1 MNYTNREVVR
11 RLKQYDM
18 FLNSLN
24 LTTDEVQKERIC
36 DQLDKIEKQILLE
49 TNAEYEEQYMLLL
62 NEEARFFSEEKSRLH
77 KIISLIEERR
87 DYLEDRKRKH
97 RKITG
102 SLVELTTFLGEDK
115 LSSFINR
122 LDIIEKYEENKL
134 RQENIVKEMKTLD
147 VKLSEASRLVKAN
160 NRLNDILENKMKEIV
175 SKALDKFNLYSLT
188 GKKEEILKGYET
200 QEYAFNLAKGNL
212 NMAKKLKDEDTVV
225 ECDEMLLQ
233 VSSLYNK
240 YSEQVNILKLIDIY
254 DKTVTG
260 YDELLEK
267 REKISDILRNI
278 SDSELYNEIADE
290 LNKQYN
296 TIKLEGQDIEKY
308 EGLKEEREIKNKILY
323 DIEEENSSKEFKEV
337 IDELVKNENRIRE
350 ENIRKAKQEE
360 YQERQKKL
368 LEEQKIEA
376 SRVRRQKLI
385 EEARLK
391 EQQERLNKVKELQE
405 KTVIN
410 QKREVINETKP
421 KIIAKEEVVITK
433 NNLDEK
439 INNPLKGKTYDDV
452 AIFSDDFDTD
462 ELFENTKIV
471 PNKKLNSNKSLLENM
486 EEKVSSSEME
496 NPVVWEENISTP
508 KIDTSVVWEDTV
520 TNNKQELPPVLPVW
534 EDISNKE
541 EVIDLFKEEEK
552 IEEVKIEDK
561 PLEDI
566 YVENKQVEITPIEES
581 IVEQKQPSIYDILE
595 NNKNI
600 IWKTTD
606 SNVNKK
612 TIPVIGN
619 NNLKPQTLNG
629 MEVKNI
635 SFPDLNNNS
644 RKEGDVL
651 WKETL

>member
-11 RLKQYDM
+11 RIKQYDM

-24 LTTDEVQKERIC
+24 LTTEEVQKERIC

-49 TNAEYEEQYMLLL
+49 TNAEYEQQYMLLL
-62 NEEARFFSEEKSRLH
+62 SEEARFFSEEKSRLH
-77 KIISLIEERR
+77 KLISLIEDRR
-87 DYLEDRKRKH
+87 EYLEDRKNNH

-115 LSSFINR
+115 LNSFRNK
-122 LDIIEKYEENKL
+122 LDIIEKYEENKV
-134 RQENIVKEMKTLD
+134 RQENIVKEMKALD
-147 VKLSEASRLVKAN
+147 IKLSEASRIVKAN
-160 NRLNDILENKMKEIV
+160 TRLNDILENKMREIV
-175 SKALDKFNLYSLT
+175 SKALDKFNLYNLT
-188 GKKEEILKGYET
+188 GKREEIQSGFEV

-212 NMAKKLKDEDTVV
+212 KMAKELTDDDTVM
-225 ECDEMLLQ
+225 ECDEMLSQ

-267 REKISDILRNI
+267 REKINDIIRNI

-308 EGLKEEREIKNKILY
+308 EGLKEERELKNKILY
-323 DIEEENSSKEFKEV
+323 DIEEENNSKEFKNV

-350 ENIRKAKQEE
+350 ENIRRAKQEE
-360 YQERQKKL
+360 YHERQKKL

-391 EQQERLNKVKELQE
+391 EQEERLKKVRELQE

-410 QKREVINETKP
+410 PKKEVKSNIKTK
-421 KIIAKEEVVITK
+421 KQEIDNVVISK
-433 NNLDEK
+433 ENIEEK
-439 INNPLKGKTYDDV
+439 INNPLKDKTYDEV
-452 AIFSDDFDTD
+452 VTYGDDFDTD

-471 PNKKLNSNKSLLENM
+471 PNKKLDTGKSILEDM
-486 EEKVSSSEME
+486 EDSIQLIPEEPISL
-496 NPVVWEENISTP
+496 WEE
-508 KIDTSVVWEDTV
+508 TV
-520 TNNKQELPPVLPVW
+520 TKEDELSPVLPMW
-534 EDISNKE
+534 EETSSND
-541 EVIDLFKEEEK
+541 EVLDLFKEEEK
-552 IEEVKIEDK
+552 IEEIK
-561 PLEDI
+561 LEEEPS
-566 YVENKQVEITPIEES
+566 VENKEEPVEEEVTLE
-581 IVEQKQPSIYDILE
+581 VEEQEEKKSSIYDILE

-606 SNVNKK
+606 NNVNKN

-619 NNLKPQTLNG
+619 NNLKPEVMGSREVNG
-629 MEVKNI
+629 TDFPELKN
-635 SFPDLNNNS
+635 SKG
-644 RKEGDVL
+644 KEGEIL

>member
-62 NEEARFFSEEKSRLH
+62 GEEARFFSEEKSRLH
-77 KIISLIEERR
+77 KIISLIEDRR
-87 DYLEDRKRKH
+87 EYLDDRMNKH

-115 LSSFINR
+115 LNAFRNR
-122 LDIIEKYEENKL
+122 LDIIEKFEENRV
-134 RQENIVKEMKTLD
+134 RQENIVKEMKVLD
-147 VKLSEASRLVKAN
+147 VKLSEASRIVKAN
-160 NRLNDILENKMKEIV
+160 ARLNDILENKMKDIV
-175 SKALDKFNLYSLT
+175 SKALDKFNLFTLT
-188 GKKEEILKGYET
+188 GKREEILSGFET

-212 NMAKKLKDEDTVV
+212 KMAKELSGEDTVL
-225 ECDEMLLQ
+225 ECDEMLAQ
-233 VSSLYNK
+233 VAILYNK

-267 REKISDILRNI
+267 REKINDILRSI

-296 TIKLEGQDIEKY
+296 TIKLEGQDIENY
-308 EGLKEEREIKNKILY
+308 DALKEERELKNKILY
-323 DIEEENSSKEFKEV
+323 DIEEENNSKEFKAV
-337 IDELVKNENRIRE
+337 IDELLRNENRIRE
-350 ENIRKAKQEE
+350 ESIRRAKKEE

-391 EQQERLNKVKELQE
+391 EQQERLNKVKELQD

-410 QKREVINETKP
+410 PKKEVKTEVKP
-421 KIIAKEEVVITK
+421 KIEDNVVISK
-433 NNLDEK
+433 DIIGDK
-439 INNPLKGKTYDDV
+439 IKNPLKDKTYDEV
-452 AIFSDDFDTD
+452 MSFSDDFDTD

-471 PNKKLNSNKSLLENM
+471 PNKKSYSTKSLFKDMEVNASVLEK
-486 EEKVSSSEME
+486 EPISL
-496 NPVVWEENISTP
+496 WEE
-508 KIDTSVVWEDTV
+508 TV
-520 TNNKQELPPVLPVW
+520 TKEEELPPVLPMW
-534 EDISNKE
+534 EETSSEE
-541 EVIDLFKEEEK
+541 EVTDLFKEEEK
-552 IEEVKIEDK
+552 VEEIKIEDK
-561 PLEDI
+561 LPEE
-566 YVENKQVEITPIEES
+566 VKEEVIEE
-581 IVEQKQPSIYDILE
+581 QKEEKKPSIYDILE

-606 SNVNKK
+606 SNVNKN

-619 NNLKPQTLNG
+619 NNLKP
-629 MEVKNI
+629 EVVGSREVNSM
-635 SFPDLNNNS
+635 SFPDLKNNNG
-644 RKEGDVL
+644 KEGEIL

>member
-24 LTTDEVQKERIC
+24 LTTDDVQKERIC

-62 NEEARFFSEEKSRLH
+62 SEEARFFSEEKNRLH
-77 KIISLIEERR
+77 KLISLIEDRR
-87 DYLEDRKRKH
+87 EYLEERKNKH

-102 SLVELTTFLGEDK
+102 SLVELTTFIGEDK
-115 LSSFINR
+115 LSSFRNR
-122 LDIIEKYEENKL
+122 LDIIEKYEENRV
-134 RQENIVKEMKTLD
+134 RQENIVKEMKVLD
-147 VKLSEASRLVKAN
+147 VKLSEASRIVKAN
-160 NRLNDILENKMKEIV
+160 TRLNDILENKMKEIV
-175 SKALDKFNLYSLT
+175 SKALDKFNLYTLT
-188 GKKEEILKGYET
+188 GKREEIQSGFET

-212 NMAKKLKDEDTVV
+212 KMARELTDEDTVL
-225 ECDEMLLQ
+225 ECDEMLSQ
-233 VSSLYNK
+233 VTGLYNK

-254 DKTVTG
+254 DKTITG

-267 REKISDILRNI
+267 REKINDILRSI

-308 EGLKEEREIKNKILY
+308 ESLKEEREIKNKILY
-323 DIEEENSSKEFKEV
+323 DIEEENNSKEFKNV

-350 ENIRKAKQEE
+350 ESIRRAKKEE

-391 EQQERLNKVKELQE
+391 EQEERLKKVRELQE

-410 QKREVINETKP
+410 PKKEVKTDTKP
-421 KIIAKEEVVITK
+421 KIEDKIVISKDDTF
-433 NNLDEK
+433 EK
-439 INNPLKGKTYDDV
+439 INNPLKDKTYDEVVSFD
-452 AIFSDDFDTD
+452 DDFNSE

-471 PNKKLNSNKSLLENM
+471 PNKKLDSGKSILEDM
-486 EEKVSSSEME
+486 EESIPEIQEEPISL
-496 NPVVWEENISTP
+496 WEETIT
-508 KIDTSVVWEDTV
+508 KEE
-520 TNNKQELPPVLPVW
+520 ELPPVLPIW
-534 EDISNKE
+534 EETSDNE

-552 IEEVKIEDK
+552 LEEIKIEEEPSTEIKEEPVA
-561 PLEDI
+561 
-566 YVENKQVEITPIEES
+566 VEEVQEEVVEE
-581 IVEQKQPSIYDILE
+581 KKPSIYDILE

-600 IWKTTD
+600 IWKTTE
-606 SNVNKK
+606 SNVNKN

-619 NNLKPQTLNG
+619 NNLKPEIMG
-629 MEVKNI
+629 SREVK
-635 SFPDLNNNS
+635 STAFPELKNNS
-644 RKEGDVL
+644 GKDGEIL